1 MSNRSTLID
10 ILDQL
15 IKKELEL
22 ESPIFFERPKKQL
35 VILKFL
41 TDVKEIAQ
49 HNIKTTTY
57 APQWDKKKKMKV
69 YEKTETT
76 VYKLTDKEVDN
87 VLWDLALRFSKEL
100 PMLKIYDPIEAEERR
115 KEGFFN
121 EPK

>member
-49 HNIKTTTY
+49 HNIHY
-57 APQWDKKKKMKV
+57 IRSAV
-69 YEKTETT
+69 
-76 VYKLTDKEVDN
+76 
-87 VLWDLALRFSKEL
+87 
-100 PMLKIYDPIEAEERR
+100 
-115 KEGFFN
+115 G
-121 EPK
+121 